1 MVKVNLYKEQL
12 SCFILF
18 TIDHLNVLNI
28 FNPLKRPSNVTNMN
42 KTFLFSMFLLI
53 VLNISAQEITL
64 PLWFQGKVPNFQK
77 MEGIEKRDTAETI
90 HISKVQAPDITV
102 YMPSKRNATGQA
114 VIICPGGGYANLSYS
129 WEGTDVAK
137 LLNAKGITAVVLKY
151 RLPNAKS
158 NIVPNL
164 SPLLDAKRAIR
175 MVRYNAAKWNIKR
188 DKVGIMGFSA
198 GGHLAST
205 LGTHF
210 DNGDPNATDSIEQ
223 FSSRP
228 DFMVLVY
235 PVISMSKP
243 IMHAGSRNNLIGEKP
258 TDDLAKLYSNE
269 LQVTKQT
276 PATFIVHAT
285 DDKTV
290 PVENSIL
297 FYQALRD
304 NNVPVEMHIYPTGG
318 HGFGLALGK
327 GYLET
332 WTDRCIDWLR
342 GLNK

>member
-1 MVKVNLYKEQL
+1 MQL
-12 SCFILF
+12 
-18 TIDHLNVLNI
+18 T
-28 FNPLKRPSNVTNMN
+28 T
-42 KTFLFSMFLLI
+42 
-53 VLNISAQEITL
+53 SAQEINL
-64 PLWFQGKVPNFQK
+64 PLWSAGKVPNFQK
-77 MEGIEKRDTAETI
+77 TDEIEKRDTAETI
-90 HISKVQAPDITV
+90 HIRNVQSPDITV

-114 VIICPGGGYANLSYS
+114 VIICPGGGYVNLAYS

-137 LLNAKGITAVVLKY
+137 LLNAKGITAIVLKY
-151 RLPNAKS
+151 RLPNSKS
-158 NIVPNL
+158 NVVPNL
-164 SPLLDAKRAIR
+164 SPLMDAKRAIR
-175 MVRYNAAKWNIKR
+175 MVRYNAAKWNINKN
-188 DKVGIMGFSA
+188 KVGIMGFSA

-210 DNGDPNATDSIEQ
+210 DDGDATAKDSIEQ

-235 PVISMSKP
+235 PVISMSKT
-243 IMHAGSRNNLIGEKP
+243 IMHVGSKNNLIGLTP

-276 PATFIVHAT
+276 PSTFLVHAA

-290 PVENSIL
+290 PVENSLL
-297 FYQALRD
+297 FFQTCKD
-304 NNVPVEMHIYPTGG
+304 NGVPVEMHIYPVGG

-332 WTDRCIDWLR
+332 WTDRLVDWLR
-342 GLNK
+342 GLK